1 MNENKNQ
8 LKAITKEITIYK
20 IIPKKELNF
29 PPLIVIDTP
38 GFGDTSGKE
47 ED

>member
-8 LKAITKEITIYK
+8 LKAITKEIKIYK

-29 PPLIVIDTP
+29 PPLIDLVIRQEKKKIKI
-38 GFGDTSGKE
+38 F
-47 ED
+47 